1 MKPIPTHPDLPEPTN
16 TFGRPVAKSQW
27 YECPHC
33 KQLSPLQREWI
44 ELTDEEIVRAA
55 NICGGDP
62 MKEFAR
68 AIEAKLKEK
77 NT

>member
-33 KQLSPLQREWI
+33 KQLSPLSREWVS
-44 ELTDEEIVRAA
+44 LTDEEIEEAA
-55 NICGGDP
+55 NNAGFGHINIAL
-62 MKEFAR
+62 E
-68 AIEAKLKEK
+68 IEAKLKEK